1 VFTCLL
7 TDKQM
12 DARTKRQTNT
22 QVEKTMPSPVSQY
35 PSSGAPRQNFAMI
48 YTWGKPESWHYQA
61 MTNFLMMYS
70 AVLTQYESVMD
81 EVKPDLV

>member
-1 VFTCLL
+1 
-7 TDKQM
+7 
-12 DARTKRQTNT
+12 
-22 QVEKTMPSPVSQY
+22 
-35 PSSGAPRQNFAMI
+35 
-48 YTWGKPESWHYQA
+48 

>member
-1 VFTCLL
+1 VFTSLL

-48 YTWGKPESWHYQA
+48 YT
-61 MTNFLMMYS
+61 
-70 AVLTQYESVMD
+70 
-81 EVKPDLV
+81 